1 MSLLRKKYTL
11 SYSEFFI
18 HFLGFTKKLHFHKKY
33 RKYVQKIQHAR
44 MRKKV
49 RTISKHDKI
58 RVGFL
63 VSEQSKWG
71 YSSVYDSFAKSDKYE
86 PVILVTKLVSQHQ
99 GGESYYKT
107 IQDCYDAFKNMGYN
121 VEIAY
126 DEEKHQYIPLNKFN
140 VDIVF
145 YQQPWELAACQHP
158 LNVSE
163 YAITAYVAYGFE
175 LIDHITLYMEF
186 FHRWLDF
193 FFTPS
198 DETAAYINSFA
209 PDVTNMYI
217 SGYPKMDAYFDVKL
231 KKTKKPVIIYAPHH
245 SFEADSLN
253 MATFQYN
260 GLDILKLAQETSDQF
275 DWLFK
280 PHPRF
285 KHAVVT
291 NNIMTQDEI
300 ESYYKTWKKFGRVY
314 EGGDYI
320 NIFANSA
327 AMITDC
333 CSFLAEYLPSGKPLF
348 HLLNPKERFNNV
360 AKSFI
365 CSYYPISDSKELV
378 KEFNRVIVQGD
389 DYKQAER
396 ISKIPIVFN
405 KQQHA
410 GENIF
415 NILNNTVF
423 SRKK

>member
-1 MSLLRKKYTL
+1 MSFLYKYHL
-11 SYSEFFI
+11 SYS
-18 HFLGFTKKLHFHKKY
+18 HFYIRFLWFKKRFVFNKAY
-33 RKYVQKIQHAR
+33 RNIVRKIQTSR
-44 MRKKV
+44 MKQKLKK
-49 RTISKHDKI
+49 ISKHNKI

-71 YSSVYDSFAKSDKYE
+71 YASVYDSFAKSDKYE
-86 PVILVTKLVSQHQ
+86 PVILVTKLMLEHQ
-99 GGESYYKT
+99 GQKSFYKT
-107 IQDCYDAFKNMGYN
+107 IGDCYKYFTDMGYN
-121 VEIAY
+121 VEFAY
-126 DEEKHQYIPLNKFN
+126 DESNHQYIPLNKFN

-145 YQQPWELAACQHP
+145 YQQPWELDDSQHP
-158 LNVSE
+158 LNVSK
-163 YAITAYVAYGFE
+163 YAITAYLAYGFE
-175 LIDHITLYMEF
+175 LVNHETLYMET

-198 DETAAYINSFA
+198 YETAAYMNNIA
-209 PDVTNMYI
+209 QDIKNMYI

-245 SFEADSLN
+245 SFEENSLK

-260 GLDILKLAQETSDQF
+260 GTDILKLAQSTSTQF

-285 KHAVVT
+285 KHAVVK
-291 NNIMTQDEI
+291 NNIMSQKEI
-300 ESYYKTWKKFGRVY
+300 ELYYKTWESFGQIY

-348 HLLNPKERFNNV
+348 HLINPQARFNNV

-365 CSYYPISDSKELV
+365 ESFYQIHDSNEL
-378 KEFNRVIVQGD
+378 KHEFNRVIVQND
-389 DYKQAER
+389 DYKKSER
-396 ISKIPIVFN
+396 TSKIPIVFD
-405 KQQHA
+405 KTQHA
-410 GENIF
+410 GQNIF
-415 NILNNTVF
+415 NILNTAIYQG
-423 SRKK
+423 K